1 MHEYFLLSK
10 AGVMRILILFFI
22 CLAFS
27 VYAQEESAYHL
38 LEPVGI
44 WDKFEYVVQNN
55 FNYTD
60 PYRDVELQVQFTSP
74 EGEII
79 RFWGFYDG
87 EQTWKVRFSPNAF
100 GRWKYKIWFND
111 QSELLLADSAFRCE
125 PSDLPGMVSKYPY
138 NPFWLGYKSRN
149 HELFRSFHVGD
160 QFFADNWDDP
170 GNLNDGEK
178 RTEFLDWLQ
187 DQGYNMVS
195 IASHYLNRP
204 EEGRGLGWETPK
216 LWPLD
221 AKEYQ
226 KMEIILDTLAARRII
241 VFPFAGFFGAR
252 ADWPTDFNEQEL
264 YIKYTLA
271 RIGYYWNTILSV
283 AGPEPFWRKEESQY
297 KSQMKWQDINRL
309 GNLIKELDVHGHI
322 LTIHNEKRAS
332 KYGDPFVDQNWY
344 DMGTMQGPTTL
355 NCEELFTGLSANH
368 HISKPLY
375 AQETLWY
382 GNKWHPQYSDDALR
396 KNSFIILFSGSIL
409 NFADMNGN
417 SSSGFSGKLDF
428 GQLHPGKHKI
438 VHQVWDFFET
448 IPFYK
453 LRSRQDLV
461 KSGYCLAKEGE
472 EYYVYLDSI
481 GEVEL
486 FVDYNYGFATEW
498 INATD
503 PKDIVEGP
511 VIYEKSVLSSPQR
524 GDDWILHAYAT
535 KPAQIATGNFPDL
548 TVDNNGN
555 IHVVYN
561 RNGLKYRK
569 YNISSHSWEEEQSP
583 GCNCSNVKRS
593 DPDIVVDS
601 HGNPIVFCG
610 TQAGR
615 WTGEKWILSEP
626 GATRD
631 AELIIDS
638 KDNAYLCH
646 RGGNNGGFIG
656 IKKLP
661 AASNEWITMTDADQ
675 NHSGPNDHV
684 YCDMWMDAS
693 DVIHLVQRHGPEV
706 EVTYR
711 RSDDGSNTWI
721 NETAISNERSE
732 SPHIVVDH
740 DGKIII
746 STGKGYVFENI
757 LQSWDSIGRMVHTQ
771 GRDQPEFGLDKNNNI
786 YISAFGGRFNI
797 RHYGVWGIE
806 KKLELLSDE
815 ETIGFVETAGSKDFA
830 YIIWEEGKGDAHDG
844 LAEVSKIFIGKLFPD
859 GRVLGIRD
867 FDK

>member
-1 MHEYFLLSK
+1 MFRKEIFLLP
-10 AGVMRILILFFI
+10 LLFF
-22 CLAFS
+22 CL
-27 VYAQEESAYHL
+27 VINAQAQQELAYQSL
-38 LEPVGI
+38 VPVGI
-44 WDKFEYVVQNN
+44 WDKFEYVLKNTS
-55 FNYTD
+55 NYKD
-60 PYRDVELQVQFTSP
+60 PYRDVELKVEFKSP
-74 EGEII
+74 EGENI

-87 EQTWKVRFSPNAF
+87 DQTWKVRFSPDAY
-100 GRWKYKIWFND
+100 GRWRYKMWFSD
-111 QSELLLADSAFRCE
+111 QPEIILADSAFRCE

-138 NPFWLGYKSRN
+138 NPFWLGYKSGN

-160 QFFADNWDDP
+160 NFFADNWDDP

-187 DQGYNMVS
+187 DQGYNMLS

-221 AKEYQ
+221 SKEYQ

-332 KYGDPFVDQNWY
+332 KYGDPFVDQSWY
-344 DMGTMQGPTTL
+344 DMGTMQGPTTVQR
-355 NCEELFTGLSANH
+355 EELFAGLSTNH

-382 GNKWHPQYSDDALR
+382 GNKWHPNYSDADLR
-396 KNSFIILFSGSIL
+396 KNAFMILFSGAML

-428 GQLHPGKHKI
+428 DQLHSKKHKI
-438 VHQVWDFFET
+438 VQEVWDFFES

-453 LRSRQDLV
+453 LRTRQDLV

-472 EYYVYLDSI
+472 EYFVYLDTI

-486 FVDYNYGFATEW
+486 FVDYDYGFATEW
-498 INATD
+498 INASD
-503 PKDIVEGP
+503 PQDIVKGS
-511 VIYEKSVLSSPQR
+511 VIYEKSVLSTPQR
-524 GDDWILHAYAT
+524 GDDWILHAFAS
-535 KPAQIATGNFPDL
+535 KPVQIAVGNFPDL
-548 TVDNNGN
+548 ALDNMGN

-561 RNGLKYRK
+561 RDGLKYK
-569 YNISSHSWEEEQSP
+569 KFNISKRSWEKEQAP
-583 GCNCSNVKRS
+583 GCNCNNVKRS

-601 HGNPIVFCG
+601 KGNPIVFCG
-610 TQAGR
+610 TQASR
-615 WTGEKWILSEP
+615 WTGNKWILSDP
-626 GATRD
+626 GAFRD

-638 KDNAYLCH
+638 KDNTFLCH
-646 RGGNNGGFIG
+646 RGGNNGGLIG

-661 AASNEWITMTDADQ
+661 AESNDWVAMTDADQ
-675 NHSGPNDHV
+675 NHKGKNDHV
-684 YCDMWMDAS
+684 YLDIWMDAN
-693 DVIHLVQRHGPEV
+693 DLIHLVQRHGPEV

-711 RSDDGSNTWI
+711 RSDDGGKTWPI
-721 NETAISNERSE
+721 ETSISNERSE
-732 SPHIVVDH
+732 APHIVVSH
-740 DGKIII
+740 DGDIII
-746 STGKGYVFENI
+746 STGKGYVFENKG
-757 LQSWDSIGRMVHTQ
+757 QQWDSVGRIVHVY
-771 GRDQPEFGLDKNNNI
+771 GRHQPEFGLDASNNV
-786 YISAFGGRFNI
+786 YLTAFGGQFNI
-797 RHYGVWGIE
+797 MSDGIWGEENKIE
-806 KKLELLSDE
+806 KITER
-815 ETIGFVETAGSKDFA
+815 ETIGFVETAGDKDFA
-830 YIIWEEGKGDAHDG
+830 YIIWEEGEGDAHDG
-844 LAEVSKIFIGKLFPD
+844 LTENANIFIGKIFTD
-859 GRVLGIRD
+859 GRIVGIKD